1 MIRNPNPTPTF
12 SRPFMVVVK
21 LAADEFAVEPN
32 GARLN
37 TTFFKM
43 DIPIAVAVGA
53 EPPDLAQ
60 ELAAAEE
67 DLQRLLSL
75 SSDFFASKEERD
87 STYAHIQQNL
97 DASYEKP
104 FMKKIALAYAKVSKC
119 KEAATFAPLGEV
131 KQMMEQQRVTFDLEL
146 KDLREELNRLRD
158 GHLLFKK
165 HAQQLLDR
173 QSVLIEKQRVELEE
187 KISTEQRYRKAFQA
201 KVKDSYEEIMFTIIY
216 TNGEGTVPN
225 LGFHEHMKRVLG
237 IKQDPTQWDVHGMR
251 NFFIYKR
258 FNCPTDY
265 PSTRS
270 YPIHP
275 EENKKAVEIWEKQTA
290 ALAQFKFTHFDG
302 TDP

>member
-1 MIRNPNPTPTF
+1 
-12 SRPFMVVVK
+12 
-21 LAADEFAVEPN
+21 
-32 GARLN
+32 
-37 TTFFKM
+37 M
-43 DIPIAVAVGA
+43 DIPIAVSA
-53 EPPDLAQ
+53 ELVDPDLAQ
-60 ELAAAEE
+60 ELAEAEE
-67 DLQRLLSL
+67 DLERLLSL

-119 KEAATFAPLGEV
+119 KEAATFVKVGEV

-146 KDLREELNRLRD
+146 KDLREELHRLRD

-187 KISTEQRYRKAFQA
+187 KISTEQRYRKAFQT
-201 KVKDSYEEIMFTIIY
+201 KVKDSYEEIIFTMVHQGGDRDGVI
-216 TNGEGTVPN
+216 PN
-225 LGFHEHMKRVLG
+225 LRFHEHMKRVLG

-275 EENKKAVEIWEKQTA
+275 EEDKKAQEIWEKQTA